1 MKTNET
7 LELIDHVLSNDN
19 NQTVME
25 LSEFCYLFHRLCRI
39 SFDLH
44 TFFAADYL
52 SLHYGF
58 NSEYEF
64 ELQKKTNIINKRYN
78 ELVSKY
84 PFAHSM
90 YISKLDKLYSYDSV
104 LTRYKEILKFPMN
117 ETMVKTL
124 VDSFFSFFESFKK
137 NF

>member
-1 MKTNET
+1 M
-7 LELIDHVLSNDN
+7 ELIDYVLSNDN
-19 NQTVME
+19 QTVRE
-25 LSEFCYLFHRLCRI
+25 LSEFCYLFHNLCDK

-52 SLHYGF
+52 SLHYAF

-64 ELQKKTNIINKRYN
+64 ELQKKINIINKHYN

-84 PFAHSM
+84 PFVHDM
-90 YISKLDKLYSYDSV
+90 YITKLDKLYSYNSV
-104 LTRYKEILKFPMN
+104 LNWYKETIKYPMN
-117 ETMVKTL
+117 DTMLKTL